1 MSTVVRR
8 TKNYSTFLQITL
20 KRGPKWAS
28 LKKKVSVRLIMSD
41 TFCLKTRSVIE
52 NIALDDNYDK
62 YFLYTFAI
70 KKVLKIDYMIETEF
84 EQ

>member
-8 TKNYSTFLQITL
+8 TKNYSTLLQITL

-28 LKKKVSVRLIMSD
+28 LKKKVSVRLITSD

-52 NIALDDNYDK
+52 NIALDDNHDK

>member
-1 MSTVVRR
+1 
-8 TKNYSTFLQITL
+8 
-20 KRGPKWAS
+20 
-28 LKKKVSVRLIMSD
+28 MSD

-52 NIALDDNYDK
+52 NIVLDDNHDK
-62 YFLYTFAI
+62 YFLYTFAN